1 LTYAASG
8 VPYRID
14 LPGAHDAALDRLV
27 ELGALDVESGARG
40 VAALMPDG
48 VPPGVVAQA
57 LGVVDIA
64 VSAAVG
70 RDEDSV
76 WTLSVP
82 PVRVGAQT
90 IRLSDT
96 RVFGTGQHP
105 TTALCLEMLV
115 DLIAAGPPDGML
127 DVGTGSGVLAI
138 AALKLGVSRATAIEI
153 DAEAVRVAAENARTN
168 RVADRLELVYGGLDA
183 INGAWPL
190 VVANVLAAPL
200 IEMAPVLVR
209 RIGRH
214 GRLVL
219 SGISRAVEP
228 DVVRAYRRLGMHHH
242 RSDERGGWIAALL
255 QSSW

>member
-1 LTYAASG
+1 

-14 LPGAHDAALDRLV
+14 LHGAGDGALERLV

-40 VAALMPDG
+40 VTALMPDG
-48 VPPGVVAQA
+48 VAPGAVARA
-57 LGVVDIA
+57 LGLTDIA

-82 PVRVGAQT
+82 PVRVGSHT
-90 IRLSDT
+90 ISLSDA
-96 RVFGTGQHP
+96 RVFGTGLHP
-105 TTALCLEMLV
+105 TTALCLEVLA
-115 DLIAAGPPDGML
+115 DLIAAEAPDRVL

-138 AALKLGVSRATAIEI
+138 AALKLGVPRATAIDI
-153 DAEAVRVAAENARTN
+153 DAGAVRAAAENARTN
-168 RVADRLELVYGGLDA
+168 RVADRLELLHGGLEA
-183 INGAWPL
+183 TNGAWPV
-190 VVANVLAAPL
+190 VVANILAAPL

-209 RIGRH
+209 RVGRH

-219 SGISRAVEP
+219 SGIPRAVEP
-228 DVVRAYRRLGMHHH
+228 DVVRAYRHLGMHHN